1 MFAILYSI
9 GLLLYGGLMRLAA
22 LFHPKAKQWHEGRK
36 DWYAA
41 AQLAQQAV
49 AGRRVVWFHTASL
62 GEFEQG
68 RPIIEAWRA
77 TRPGDFILLTFFSPS
92 GYEVRKHYPLADYVA
107 YLPLDTASNARRFVA
122 LWQPE
127 VAFFVKYE
135 FWWHYCHALHKQG
148 TKLLAVSAIFRPN
161 QFLFSTLGREYRKV
175 LHCFSHFFV
184 QNETSVRLLAQIGL
198 TNCTLTGDTRF
209 DRVAQLAETAPER
222 PEIEQFVQGNP
233 CLVIGSAWEA
243 DMQRLLPVLN
253 DPAFQQLKVILAP
266 HEIHQAT
273 LARWEAAYAGKSLR
287 YTAYQRTGFALP
299 PDCQLLMIDNVGMLS
314 SLYRYGQ
321 VAYIGGAY
329 GQGLHNILEA
339 ATFGLPIIF
348 GNKNYTK
355 FQEAVDLIGLGAARS
370 VGDAQ
375 ALHQQLHEWLTET
388 DVRQKVGAKSRRYVQ
403 QQSGATAKIMA
414 YLAQ

>member
-9 GLLLYGGLMRLAA
+9 GLGLYGALMQVVA
-22 LFHPKAKQWHEGRK
+22 LFHPKAKQWCEGRK

-49 AGRRVVWFHTASL
+49 AGRKVVWFHTASL

-68 RPIIEAWRA
+68 RPILEAWRA
-77 TRPGDFILLTFFSPS
+77 TRPDYFILLTFFSPS
-92 GYEVRKHYPLADYVA
+92 GYEVRKHYPLADHVA

-122 LWQPE
+122 LWKPE
-127 VAFFVKYE
+127 IAFFVKYE
-135 FWWHYCHALHKQG
+135 YWWHYCHALYRQG
-148 TKLLAVSAIFRPN
+148 TKLLAVSAIFRPT
-161 QFLFSTLGREYRKV
+161 QFLFSSLGREYRKV

-184 QNETSVRLLAQIGL
+184 QNETSVQLLTQLGIQ
-198 TNCTLTGDTRF
+198 NCTLTGDTRF
-209 DRVAQLAETAPER
+209 DRVAQLAETASER
-222 PEIEQFVQGNP
+222 PEIERFVQGNP

-243 DMQRLLPVLN
+243 DMQRLFPVLN
-253 DPAFQQLKVILAP
+253 HPSFQNLRVILAP
-266 HEIHQAT
+266 HEIHEAT
-273 LARWEAAYAGKSLR
+273 LARWEATYAGQSLR
-287 YTAYQRTGFALP
+287 YTAYQQAGFRLP
-299 PDCQLLMIDNVGMLS
+299 QDCRMLLIDNVGMLS

-339 ATFGLPIIF
+339 ATFGLPILF

-355 FQEAVDLIGLGAARS
+355 FQEAVDLIGLGVARS
-370 VGDAQ
+370 MADTQ
-375 ALHQQLHEWLTET
+375 TLHQQLYEWLTDT
-388 DVRQKVGAKSRRYVQ
+388 DARQQVGTKASRYVQ

-414 YLAQ
+414 YLA